1 MNKRT
6 ITFRVDAQ
14 KRKALDAIAAGIDR
28 DRSYV
33 LNEAINSYL
42 EVHQWQTAHIKEGLR
57 QADAGKFAKDSEVS
71 SAFARWRK

>member
-14 KRKALDAIAAGIDR
+14 KRKALDAIAVGIDR

-33 LNEAINSYL
+33 LNEAIDNYL
-42 EVHQWQTAHIKEGLR
+42 EVHRWQSAHIKEGLR
-57 QADAGKFAKDSEVS
+57 QAEAGKFAADREVAA
-71 SAFARWRK
+71 AFARWRK

>member
-6 ITFRVDAQ
+6 ITFRMDAQ

-33 LNEAINSYL
+33 LNEAISNYL
-42 EVHQWQTAHIKEGLR
+42 AIHQWQTAHIKEGLR
-57 QADAGKFAKDSEVS
+57 QADAGKFAKDSEIS
-71 SAFARWRK
+71 SAFARWGR

>member
-6 ITFRVDAQ
+6 ITFRVDAH
-14 KRKALDAIAAGIDR
+14 KRKALDAIAVGIDR

-33 LNEAINSYL
+33 LNEAIDNYL
-42 EVHQWQTAHIKEGLR
+42 EVHRWQMAHIKEGIR
-57 QADAGKFAKDSEVS
+57 QADAGKFATAREVA